1 MKYNTFIAAIELVN
15 RICDTAMYNTDESL
29 ARISWSDFV
38 SGITETELIRYLKGR
53 RLYINEDMGKSDI
66 LEKIPKLPVPVIS
79 HSDVQIVLR
88 LVTVLAATH
97 LANKVKR
104 IIKDIDRLEN
114 PDEVMRF
121 FK

>member
-1 MKYNTFIAAIELVN
+1 
-15 RICDTAMYNTDESL
+15 
-29 ARISWSDFV
+29 
-38 SGITETELIRYLKGR
+38 
-53 RLYINEDMGKSDI
+53 MGKPDI

>member
-1 MKYNTFIAAIELVN
+1 
-15 RICDTAMYNTDESL
+15 
-29 ARISWSDFV
+29 
-38 SGITETELIRYLKGR
+38 
-53 RLYINEDMGKSDI
+53 MGKPDI

-104 IIKDIDRLEN
+104 IRY
-114 PDEVMRF
+114 
-121 FK
+121 

>member
-1 MKYNTFIAAIELVN
+1 
-15 RICDTAMYNTDESL
+15 
-29 ARISWSDFV
+29 
-38 SGITETELIRYLKGR
+38 
-53 RLYINEDMGKSDI
+53 MGKPDI

-88 LVTVLAATH
+88 LVTVLSATH